1 MEDNGE
7 SGGESSRAILARAR
21 GLPEYRVAM
30 ASKVKGRDI
39 CGCCSGHWAMGVVAV
54 DGPKEVWALV
64 GYVGD
69 GNGKN

>member
-1 MEDNGE
+1 
-7 SGGESSRAILARAR
+7 
-21 GLPEYRVAM
+21 M